1 MCCPSSCSGD
11 CSDSPGPEDAGPPED
26 ASNPCE
32 GIPEFHLHLDAD
44 RDGTVDADR
53 SGLDTWKWGKGQK
66 GAIILCNNDGDGAA
80 TASDNTNSKV
90 DTGNDN
96 TEIAPLVIRRVGG
109 AAPAGWSATLEVSP
123 AHKDHIRIFD
133 GRAAGANEV
142 IGPSKGNKFTFPD
155 LNFAEKELGME
166 AVMYAD
172 GTWDGLVEIKFTLNK
187 ASCGTDVERGVVR
200 VAPWM
205 MPNHLDKA
213 EKVFVVETS
222 SVGRPPGDPDT
233 TGDNSRYR
241 KDLDS
246 HVKAAGCTLQTFAS
260 NDVWM
265 QDCMEIGFANLPG
278 VGYRTVMRNPRRRPL
293 RTFAATLRAADFGYH
308 EQGTLSPFTTFDST
322 GNLECT
328 PPVKSAAGKTF
339 PWGRMY
345 FGPGEPGR
353 VMDAD
358 MKAFLEK
365 QTVQEPIQVDTSFLA
380 VGHVDEMISIVP
392 GPGKQGFK
400 LLLASP
406 KTAFDILNSN
416 KAKNGSSK
424 LLIGRKFPIFNAMG
438 TAITGWKSAEVTI
451 KDFLDVGI
459 TAMSLTKATLKKIN
473 DKAQAAVDKAR
484 ALLIKE
490 MGLDAGDIIDVPI
503 LYTPNDDL
511 PDHADALSGGMVNM
525 LVINKHCVV
534 PKPFGP
540 VVGGKDLF
548 EEDLQTK
555 LGGMG
560 LTIHILDDWYEYHV
574 ANGEVHCST
583 NTLRSPTK
591 ADWWEFSP

>member
-53 SGLDTWKWGKGQK
+53 SGLDTWKWGKGAK

-109 AAPAGWSATLEVSP
+109 AAPAGWSATLEVAP

-213 EKVFVVETS
+213 EKVFVVETTR
-222 SVGRPPGDPDT
+222 VFRPSG

-241 KDLDS
+241 GELDT

-260 NDVWM
+260 TDVWM
-265 QDCMEIGFANLPG
+265 QDCMEIGFSNLPG
-278 VGYRTVMRNPRRRPL
+278 VGYQTVMRNPRNRDLQR
-293 RTFAATLRAADFGYH
+293 FAATLRKADFGYH
-308 EQGTLSPFTTFDST
+308 EKGSLSPDTTFDST
-322 GNLECT
+322 GNLECS
-328 PPVKSAAGKTF
+328 PPVTSAAGKVY

-345 FGPGEPGR
+345 FGPGRAGEL
-353 VMDAD
+353 MDSEV
-358 MKAFLEK
+358 KEFLKK
-365 QTVQEPIQVDTSFLA
+365 QIVQESIEINTNTLA
-380 VGHVDEMISIVP
+380 VGHVDEIISFVP

-406 KTAFDILNSN
+406 KVAFDILNKN
-416 KAKNGSSK
+416 KAAHGKDK
-424 LLIGRKFPIFNAMG
+424 LLTGRQFPVFRIVSGALSV
-438 TAITGWKSAEVTI
+438 TWKDGEVSI
-451 KDFLDVGI
+451 DDFLKSGLPKLGHSAAVI
-459 TAMSLTKATLKKIN
+459 KTIN
-473 DKAQAAVDKAR
+473 DAMQVTVDNAR
-484 ALLIKE
+484 KTLTTEL
-490 MGLDAGDIIDVPI
+490 GLDPADIIDIPI
-503 LYTPNDDL
+503 LYFPNDRR
-511 PDHADALSGGMVNM
+511 PTMADALTGGMVNM
-525 LVINKHCVV
+525 LVVNKHCIV
-534 PKPFGP
+534 PMAFGP
-540 VVGGKDLF
+540 IVGGKDLF

-555 LGGMG
+555 LSGMG
-560 LTIHILDDWYEYHV
+560 LTIHMLDDWYEYHV
-574 ANGEVHCST
+574 MNGEVHCSS
-583 NTLRSPTK
+583 NTLRTPTK
-591 ADWWEFSP
+591 ANWWEFTP

>member
-11 CSDSPGPEDAGPPED
+11 CSDFPGPEDAGPPED

-32 GIPEFHLHLDAD
+32 AIPEFHLHLDAD

-53 SGLDTWKWGKGQK
+53 SGLDTWKWGKGAK

-80 TASDNTNSKV
+80 SASDNTNSKV

-109 AAPAGWSATLEVSP
+109 AAPAGWSATLEVAP

-133 GRAAGANEV
+133 GRAAGSNEV

-213 EKVFVVETS
+213 EKVFVVETTL
-222 SVGRPPGDPDT
+222 VPRPPGHPDST
-233 TGDNSRYR
+233 HDNSRYR
-241 KDLDS
+241 KELET

-260 NDVWM
+260 TDVWM
-265 QDCMEIGFANLPG
+265 QDCMEIGFSNLPG
-278 VGYRTVMRNPRRRPL
+278 VGYQTVMRSPRDRDLKNFPS
-293 RTFAATLRAADFGYH
+293 TLRKADFGYH
-308 EQGTLSPFTTFDST
+308 EKGTLANITFNST

-328 PPVKSAAGKTF
+328 PPVKSQAGKTY

-345 FGPGEPGR
+345 FGPGIPGKR
-353 VMDAD
+353 IDAR

-365 QTVQEPIQVDTSFLA
+365 QIVQDRIEIDTSYLA

-406 KTAFDILNSN
+406 KTGFAILNAN

-424 LLIGRKFPIFNAMG
+424 LLVGRQYPIINAAG
-438 TAITGWKSAEVTI
+438 TAVIGWKSAEVTI

-459 TAMSLTKATLKKIN
+459 TAMSLTKATLKTIN
-473 DKAQAAVDKAR
+473 DKAQAALDTAR
-484 ALLIKE
+484 ALLTKE
-490 MGLDAGDIIDVPI
+490 LGLDAADIIDVPS
-503 LYTPNDDL
+503 LYTPNEDL
-511 PDHADALSGGMVNM
+511 PTRADALTGGMVNM
-525 LVINKHCVV
+525 VVINKHCIV

-540 VVGGKDLF
+540 IVGGKDLF

-555 LGGMG
+555 LAGMG
-560 LTIHILDDWYEYHV
+560 LTIHILDDWYEYHIS
-574 ANGEVHCST
+574 NGEVHCST